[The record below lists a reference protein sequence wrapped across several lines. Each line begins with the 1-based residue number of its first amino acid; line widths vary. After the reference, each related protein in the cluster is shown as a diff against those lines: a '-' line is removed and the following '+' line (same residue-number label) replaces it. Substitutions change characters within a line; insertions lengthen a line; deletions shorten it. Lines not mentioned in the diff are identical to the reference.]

1 MLKQNRRVSN
11 VDWLLRRSGVETKPS
26 NPVSTNSCNVI
37 VMRGARGRAAEGYA
51 TSLSAL
57 EAENVELRNAV
68 IALALEI
75 NELREQRRHVSVAA
89 AVT

>member
-11 VDWLLRRSGVETKPS
+11 VDRLLRRSDVETKSS
-26 NPVSTNSCNVI
+26 NPVSTSSCNVI
-37 VMRGARGRAAEGYA
+37 VMRDVRGRAPEGYA

-57 EAENVELRNAV
+57 EAENVELRNTV

-75 NELREQRRHVSVAA
+75 NELRERRRHVAVAA

>member
-11 VDWLLRRSGVETKPS
+11 VDRLPRRSGVETKPS

-37 VMRGARGRAAEGYA
+37 AMRGARGRAAEGYA

-75 NELREQRRHVSVAA
+75 NELREQRKQVSVAA